1 VREAIVEGQLVPAG
15 PDSPEEAIC
24 LVCGSV
30 IRKRKRCNM
39 DRQAVYFCQRETR
52 VGEKRPNRH
61 HH

>member
-1 VREAIVEGQLVPAG
+1 VREAIVDGQPVQVSA
-15 PDSPEEAIC
+15 DSPEEA
-24 LVCGSV
+24 VCPACGGA
-30 IRKRKRCNM
+30 IKKRKRCNM